1 MTATPIR
8 RLLVANRGEIAR
20 RIFRTAH
27 ALGISTVAVY
37 SDADADA
44 PYVREADRSVRLPGV
59 SSTETYLDAGLIL
72 AAAISSAL
80 TRSTPATASCRRTPT
95 SRAPSWQP
103 GLVWIGPTPESIEA
117 MGLKLEAKRIARAGR
132 APRRGC

>member
-1 MTATPIR
+1 MPMTATTRIR
-8 RLLVANRGEIAR
+8 RILVANRGEIASR
-20 RIFRTAH
+20 VIRTAH
-27 ALGISTVAVY
+27 ALGISTVAVH

-72 AAAISSAL
+72 QAAISSGADAVHPGYGFL
-80 TRSTPATASCRRTPT
+80 SENPHFA
-95 SRAPSWQP
+95 RAVVAA

-117 MGLKLEAKRIARAGR
+117 MALKVEAKRAARNR
-132 APRRGC
+132 AR